1 MAVNTLTIEE
11 ADALRVQF
19 AKGKNRAGNKRRRWN
34 LGFRILAQ
42 HRVTETQYLADV
54 LPLAKLPQEQE
65 TQPRGWRSAAAN
77 VVRREHQQARSAKCD
92 QSIHLGHKLLQN
104 NLSKPA
110 VGSKKHSRRSC
121 TQQQQ
126 QQQPHKEEQEEQEAT
141 VTAAKQ

>member
-1 MAVNTLTIEE
+1 MGVNTLTIEE
-11 ADALRVQF
+11 EDALRVQF

-34 LGFRILAQ
+34 LGFRISAK
-42 HRVTETQYLADV
+42 HRVTETQYLEDV

-92 QSIHLGHKLLQN
+92 QSINQSIHLGHKLLQN

-110 VGSKKHSRRSC
+110 CWIRE
-121 TQQQQ
+121 T
-126 QQQPHKEEQEEQEAT
+126 
-141 VTAAKQ
+141 